1 MKKLNYLAI
10 ALASLMVVPAQAQ
23 NAPVKTVTACVIEVR
38 DIVFNLK
45 AVNAIQFIK
54 GGAVSD
60 DSVRVVTNK
69 DFFYVKGDREFFNLL
84 SERMRLCHS
93 N

>member
-1 MKKLNYLAI
+1 MKKLNYMTI
-10 ALASLMVVPAQAQ
+10 ALACLLSVPAQAQ
-23 NAPVKTVTACVIEVR
+23 NASVKTVTACVFEVR

-45 AVNAIQFIK
+45 TVNAIQYLK
-54 GGAVSD
+54 GGVVGD
-60 DSVRVVTNK
+60 DNIRVVTNK

-84 SERMRLCHS
+84 TERMNLCHS

>member
-1 MKKLNYLAI
+1 MKKLNYMTI
-10 ALASLMVVPAQAQ
+10 ALACLLSVPAQAQ

-38 DIVFNLK
+38 DTVFNLK
-45 AVNAIQFIK
+45 TVNAIQYLK
-54 GGAVSD
+54 GGIVGD
-60 DSVRVVTNK
+60 DNIRVVTNK

-84 SERMRLCHS
+84 TERMKLCHS

>member
-1 MKKLNYLAI
+1 MKKLNYMTI
-10 ALASLMVVPAQAQ
+10 ALACLLSVPAQAQ
-23 NAPVKTVTACVIEVR
+23 NASVKTVTACVFEVR

-45 AVNAIQFIK
+45 TVNAIQYLK
-54 GGAVSD
+54 GGVVGD
-60 DSVRVVTNK
+60 DNIRVVTNK

-84 SERMRLCHS
+84 TERMKLCHS

>member
-1 MKKLNYLAI
+1 MKKLNYMTI
-10 ALASLMVVPAQAQ
+10 ALACLLSVPAQAQ
-23 NAPVKTVTACVIEVR
+23 NASVKTVTACVFEVR

-45 AVNAIQFIK
+45 TVNAIQYLK
-54 GGAVSD
+54 GGIVGD
-60 DSVRVVTNK
+60 DNIRVVTNK

-84 SERMRLCHS
+84 TERMNLCHS

>member
-1 MKKLNYLAI
+1 MKKLNYMTI
-10 ALASLMVVPAQAQ
+10 ALACLLSVPAQAQ
-23 NAPVKTVTACVIEVR
+23 NASVKTVTACVFEVR

-45 AVNAIQFIK
+45 TVNAIQYLK
-54 GGAVSD
+54 GGIVGD
-60 DSVRVVTNK
+60 DNIRVVTNK

-84 SERMRLCHS
+84 TERMKLCHS